1 MPWSPAPW
9 CASHRTVK
17 LCGVR
22 HTAES
27 IDQKF
32 LKILLCASHR
42 GVKLRCVHHTT
53 ELDSLWVCI
62 PPQSLQ
68 CASYH
73 TAESSSA
80 VCILPRSQ
88 APLCASHHG
97 VKLHK
102 AESTSKSLSLWLL
115 LKGQSEEILLGMNI
129 SIMKEK
135 IRRNLFDFL
144 SLNFDPWCHVRW
156 SRIFRTLW
164 SNFSAKSKPNLKIL
178 QPVYQG
184 PRWVQIIN
192 KGGRKSRDT
201 LPLRSESKT
210 LTFTNKQPVTNR
222 SKY

>member
-115 LKGQSEEILLGMNI
+115 LKGQSGEILLGMNI

-135 IRRNLFDFL
+135 IWRNLFDFL
-144 SLNFDPWCHVRW
+144 SLKFWPMVSCTVE
-156 SRIFRTLW
+156 
-164 SNFSAKSKPNLKIL
+164 SNFSNFVIKFLGEIETEFENTLACLLGAQMGSN
-178 QPVYQG
+178 
-184 PRWVQIIN
+184 N
-192 KGGRKSRDT
+192 KKRR
-201 LPLRSESKT
+201 
-210 LTFTNKQPVTNR
+210 
-222 SKY
+222 